1 MSIVANGGSL
11 NANAGAFH
19 GLSDVFSFVYAE
31 APLTW
36 MLLMIGAPLVAFVPL
51 GKPDGFRLRHIG
63 LPLIVASAALYA
75 ATHEVRIFQVMQVGV
90 LIAFGVFAGKV
101 EDYLREKPLS
111 FAVQKI
117 SYATYGM
124 AIAAL
129 FLLFAMN
136 GNRHFTGAVHR
147 YEGVDSDAK
156 EALDWVRTNTPDDA
170 KFLTGGGRDGWV
182 NYAWWVEGY
191 GQRKSMGVLMP
202 EFLAFREERE
212 QAAIAQRLVDKD
224 TPSTEVRQLLDDNKI
239 DYLFIYKPSG
249 GEFQNL
255 VDKIPVYLSHQNN
268 EFVVLKVRR
277 DEFARTP

>member
-1 MSIVANGGSL
+1 M
-11 NANAGAFH
+11 
-19 GLSDVFSFVYAE
+19 
-31 APLTW
+31 
-36 MLLMIGAPLVAFVPL
+36 
-51 GKPDGFRLRHIG
+51 G

-75 ATHEVRIFQVMQVGV
+75 GTHEVRIFQVLQVGV

-101 EDYLREKPLS
+101 EDYLREKPVS
-111 FAVQKI
+111 FAVQKV

-147 YEGVDSDAK
+147 YEGVDSEAK
-156 EALDWVRTNTPDDA
+156 EALDWVRTNTPTDA
-170 KFLTGGGRDGWV
+170 RFLTGGGRQGWV

-191 GQRKSMGVLMP
+191 GQRKSLGVLMP
-202 EFLAFREERE
+202 DFLAFREERE
-212 QAAIAQRLVDKD
+212 QAAIAHRLVDKD
-224 TPSTEVRQLLDDNKI
+224 TPSSEVRQLLDDNKI

-255 VDKIPVYLSHQNN
+255 VDKIPVYLSHQND
-268 EFVVLKVRR
+268 EFAVLKVRR
-277 DEFARTP
+277 NEFARAP